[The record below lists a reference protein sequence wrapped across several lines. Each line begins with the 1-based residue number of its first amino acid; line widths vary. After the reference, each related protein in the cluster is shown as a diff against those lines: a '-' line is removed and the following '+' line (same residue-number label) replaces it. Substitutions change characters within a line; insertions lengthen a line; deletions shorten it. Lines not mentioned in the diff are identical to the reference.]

1 MDATPGPQ
9 NDITLRS
16 AVGGAQPTRRAVS
29 SVGHWI
35 TGSEIAHKLDKE
47 RAEDAGNGAATIK
60 VATKFKV
67 DDVSIGQERG
77 TARTTAEPGAMGTGT
92 TIVVVMGPTATG
104 EGMPN
109 VSDLHHH
116 LLELLRLLSRS
127 RRHRPGANT
136 RRINAVTLETR
147 TSQGIIREETV
158 QAPDGTMYTEYTFP
172 DGHTERD
179 YWRKGLI

>member
-1 MDATPGPQ
+1 MDLIPGPLK
-9 NDITLRS
+9 DITLRS

-60 VATKFKV
+60 VATKV
-67 DDVSIGQERG
+67 DAVSVGQERG
-77 TARTTAEPGAMGTGT
+77 TARTTAETGAMGAGT
-92 TIVVVMGPTATG
+92 TIVVVKDPTATR

-116 LLELLRLLSRS
+116 LLELLHLLSRS
-127 RRHRPGANT
+127 RRLTVPVQTRAESMQSQWRLALLRASSVKRRSRHLMGRCTQNT
-136 RRINAVTLETR
+136 RSLMAILN
-147 TSQGIIREETV
+147 
-158 QAPDGTMYTEYTFP
+158 GTI
-172 DGHTERD
+172 GERA
-179 YWRKGLI
+179 